1 MAWNYEKMP
10 TLALKDLERETECA
24 IIRAEVDENMERYKK
39 FSNYL
44 EEIREELKKR
54 EKERF

>member
-24 IIRAEVDENMERYKK
+24 IIRAEVDENIERYKK
-39 FSNYL
+39 FSNNL
-44 EEIREELKKR
+44 KEIREELKKR
-54 EKERF
+54 EGE